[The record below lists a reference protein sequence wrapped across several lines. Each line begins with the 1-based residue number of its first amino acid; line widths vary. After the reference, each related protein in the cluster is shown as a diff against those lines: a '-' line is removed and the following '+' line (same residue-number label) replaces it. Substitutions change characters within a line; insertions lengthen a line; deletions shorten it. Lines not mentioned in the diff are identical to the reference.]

1 MNRIA
6 SSIRFDDKPHRHFNP
21 LKSEW
26 LLVSP
31 HRNKRPWLGQVET
44 NATADKPAHDTQCYL
59 CARNT
64 RINGEINPDYRGPH
78 VFQNDFPALYPK
90 TKEIVAD
97 DSDLFSASTVRGTA
111 RVMCFSERHDLTL
124 PEMSVRSIRKVVD
137 TWVRQIVELGKNY
150 AWVSIFENKGEMI
163 GCSNPHPHGQVWASD
178 FLPNEVA

>member
-44 NATADKPAHDTQCYL
+44 NATAGKPAHDTQCYL

-78 VFQNDFPALYPK
+78 VFQNDFPAL
-90 TKEIVAD
+90 
-97 DSDLFSASTVRGTA
+97 
-111 RVMCFSERHDLTL
+111 
-124 PEMSVRSIRKVVD
+124 
-137 TWVRQIVELGKNY
+137 
-150 AWVSIFENKGEMI
+150 
-163 GCSNPHPHGQVWASD
+163 
-178 FLPNEVA
+178 